1 MENVLENC
9 NSCGTVVNGNYCTEC
24 GQKKFKRIDHT
35 YVIDEVKSFAFY
47 TEKGFFYSVKN
58 IILNPGKTA
67 RKFLEGDRIHHYKP
81 FALTMVLSGISILL
95 SSFLNIKDIMEN
107 AMRASNQN
115 VSDKFIDAY
124 STGFLSYFSFIM
136 LALIPFFSLLTRIAF
151 RKWGQNYYEHLV
163 MNAYF
168 QCFYTIALIIIFDP
182 IFYFLQN
189 DPLTIGKIST
199 LSYLIVP
206 ILLFWFYKG
215 FYSEKSTKSI
225 IGRLIIFYL
234 LQIAAAIII
243 FIGLF
248 VVGFLIA
255 KLNPELLK
263 GMINK

>member
-67 RKFLEGDRIHHYKP
+67 GKFLEGDRIHHYKP

-95 SSFLNIKDIMEN
+95 SSFLNLKDIMEN
-107 AMRASNQN
+107 AIKASNQN
-115 VSDKFIDAY
+115 VSDKFVDTYTTSFI
-124 STGFLSYFSFIM
+124 SYFSFIM
-136 LALIPFFSLLTRIAF
+136 LAMIPFFSLLTRIAF

-168 QCFYTIALIIIFDP
+168 QCFYTIALIIIFYP
-182 IFYFLQN
+182 FYYFLQN
-189 DPLTIGKIST
+189 DPVTIGKIST

-206 ILLFWFYKG
+206 ILLFG
-215 FYSEKSTKSI
+215 STKAFI
-225 IGRLIIFYL
+225 QRKVQKVL
-234 LQIAAAIII
+234 LD
-243 FIGLF
+243 
-248 VVGFLIA
+248 V
-255 KLNPELLK
+255 
-263 GMINK
+263 

>member
-95 SSFLNIKDIMEN
+95 SSFLNLKDIMEN
-107 AMRASNQN
+107 AIKASNQN
-115 VSDKFIDAY
+115 VSDKFVDTYTTSFI
-124 STGFLSYFSFIM
+124 SYFTFIM
-136 LALIPFFSLLTRIAF
+136 LAMIPFFSLLTKIAF

-168 QCFYTIALIIIFDP
+168 QCFYTIALIIIFYP
-182 IFYFLQN
+182 FYYFLQN
-189 DPLTIGKIST
+189 DPVTIGKIST

-206 ILLFWFYKG
+206 ILLFGFTKVFIQRKVQKVSLAVCLFFTCYK
-215 FYSEKSTKSI
+215 
-225 IGRLIIFYL
+225 
-234 LQIAAAIII
+234 LQ
-243 FIGLF
+243 L
-248 VVGFLIA
+248 
-255 KLNPELLK
+255 
-263 GMINK
+263 

>member
-151 RKWGQNYYEHLV
+151 KKMGTKLLRASGHECLFSMFLHHCTYY
-163 MNAYF
+163 YF
-168 QCFYTIALIIIFDP
+168 
-182 IFYFLQN
+182 
-189 DPLTIGKIST
+189 
-199 LSYLIVP
+199 
-206 ILLFWFYKG
+206 
-215 FYSEKSTKSI
+215 
-225 IGRLIIFYL
+225 
-234 LQIAAAIII
+234 
-243 FIGLF
+243 
-248 VVGFLIA
+248 
-255 KLNPELLK
+255 
-263 GMINK
+263 

>member
-1 MENVLENC
+1 
-9 NSCGTVVNGNYCTEC
+9 
-24 GQKKFKRIDHT
+24 
-35 YVIDEVKSFAFY
+35 
-47 TEKGFFYSVKN
+47 
-58 IILNPGKTA
+58 
-67 RKFLEGDRIHHYKP
+67 
-81 FALTMVLSGISILL
+81 
-95 SSFLNIKDIMEN
+95 MEN

-206 ILLFWFYKG
+206 ILLFG
-215 FYSEKSTKSI
+215 STKAFIQRKVQKYYWTSDNLLFI
-225 IGRLIIFYL
+225 TDCCRDYNFYRP
-234 LQIAAAIII
+234 
-243 FIGLF
+243 
-248 VVGFLIA
+248 FL
-255 KLNPELLK
+255 
-263 GMINK
+263 

>member
-1 MENVLENC
+1 
-9 NSCGTVVNGNYCTEC
+9 
-24 GQKKFKRIDHT
+24 
-35 YVIDEVKSFAFY
+35 
-47 TEKGFFYSVKN
+47 
-58 IILNPGKTA
+58 
-67 RKFLEGDRIHHYKP
+67 
-81 FALTMVLSGISILL
+81 
-95 SSFLNIKDIMEN
+95 
-107 AMRASNQN
+107 
-115 VSDKFIDAY
+115 
-124 STGFLSYFSFIM
+124 
-136 LALIPFFSLLTRIAF
+136 
-151 RKWGQNYYEHLV
+151 

-243 FIGLF
+243 FYRP
-248 VVGFLIA
+248 FL
-255 KLNPELLK
+255 
-263 GMINK
+263 

>member
-95 SSFLNIKDIMEN
+95 SSFLNLKDIMEN
-107 AMRASNQN
+107 AIKASNQN
-115 VSDKFIDAY
+115 VSDKFVDTYTTSFI
-124 STGFLSYFSFIM
+124 SYFTFIM
-136 LALIPFFSLLTRIAF
+136 LAMIPFFSLLTRIAF

-168 QCFYTIALIIIFDP
+168 QCFYTIALIIIFYP
-182 IFYFLQN
+182 FYYFLQN
-189 DPLTIGKIST
+189 DPVTIGKIST

-215 FYSEKSTKSI
+215 FYSEKSTKII
-225 IGRLIIFYL
+225 IGRLFIFYL
-234 LQIAAAIII
+234 LQIAAIIII
-243 FIGLF
+243 FIGLILM
-248 VVGFLIA
+248 GFLIG
-255 KLNPELLK
+255 KFNPELVQ
-263 GMINK
+263 GMIKK